1 MSYPLSD
8 SNDPVALQADIAR
21 TRASLDRKLHELEYR
36 LNPKIKLA
44 QIKSRLDPRP
54 YSGWLALAA
63 VAAGAWMTI
72 AGVRRYRFANR
83 RGIDDP
89 YVGEMMGE

>member
-1 MSYPLSD
+1 MTYPVGD

-36 LNPKIKLA
+36 LNPKVKIA

-54 YSGWLALAA
+54 YSGWIAIAA

-72 AGVRRYRFANR
+72 AGVRRYRFSNG
-83 RGIDDP
+83 RGMDDP
-89 YVGEMMGE
+89 NVAEMMGE